1 MCGKAD
7 DFTERENISYLPFS
21 ENCLREMR
29 TRTPESA
36 TLKVH
41 FQSGISLSV
50 GRYSAGF
57 LSTLSIKSLV
67 STHRHVFFPRL
78 LWKPVPTGASPKS
91 QEGTG
96 RLVAPP
102 GTHSPCG
109 QLPRWPVSTAV
120 STSQAH
126 GAEVFL
132 GFPPTHPR
140 LPVHTGEPSSGFQV
154 SVRWLMLSI

>member
-1 MCGKAD
+1 MCDKAD
-7 DFTERENISYLPFS
+7 DFTKTENTSYLPFS
-21 ENCLREMR
+21 ENYLREMR

-41 FQSGISLSV
+41 FQSGLSLSV

-57 LSTLSIKSLV
+57 LSTVSIKSLV
-67 STHRHVFFPRL
+67 STHRHVLFPRL

-91 QEGTG
+91 QEGTR

-102 GTHSPCG
+102 STHSPRRK
-109 QLPRWPVSTAV
+109 LPRWPVSTAV
-120 STSQAH
+120 STSQTH

-140 LPVHTGEPSSGFQV
+140 LPVRTGEPSSGCQV
-154 SVRWLMLSI
+154 SVRWLMPSI